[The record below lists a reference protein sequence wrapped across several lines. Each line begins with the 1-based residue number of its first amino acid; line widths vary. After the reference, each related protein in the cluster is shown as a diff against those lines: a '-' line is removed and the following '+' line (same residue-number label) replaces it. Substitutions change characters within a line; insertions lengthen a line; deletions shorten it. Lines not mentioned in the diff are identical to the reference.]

1 MIGSKNGEI
10 IPLAHNTRL
19 LFLLAEDLR
28 LHINWFKK
36 RGNNTIGSNELQ
48 RGFRDE
54 VKDCIAKLE
63 NRKVAGTDE
72 IVNGF
77 LKYGVDGIVTMIVK
91 LYNWI
96 WKNED
101 TQTVERTCSSKP
113 LSRKET
119 RLLSTVGK
127 IFCRHSE

>member
-1 MIGSKNGEI
+1 MVGKSHLSKSRGLRFYQPPHEESK
-10 IPLAHNTRL
+10 R
-19 LFLLAEDLR
+19 EDS
-28 LHINWFKK
+28 
-36 RGNNTIGSNELQ
+36 GSNELQ
-48 RGFRDE
+48 RGFSDE